1 MTQLRKEEENLQ
13 ADIATTAEHLAERD
27 GAALLQEKYHQKLE
41 TLENLL
47 ESWEQGRKELEEKQ
61 GAYQREIKKRD
72 ALRETY
78 QAMESLFLDAQAGIL
93 AEKLTE
99 GEPCPV
105 CGAIHHPQPA
115 RRAEH
120 TPDKETLDHK
130 KEELRM
136 QEEAAAG
143 QSEAAGSCRRQVKEK
158 RAQLTEWLLRELPES
173 QKEHE
178 QKRLSQMPDVLFQ
191 QEAVE
196 KAEQLR
202 KEEET
207 QKVRQMEY
215 AELEKTQTSQ
225 QEKLETLKQAIAGA
239 QADLGRAEGTQKAL
253 EEQLNKEIS
262 EAEKEPGFE
271 ETIVSA
277 EKKGSAEDKDYA
289 ETDDR
294 NFLAGQIEKVLL
306 FWENRQKQCGEEIRC
321 GTGKDETPHR
331 MHCTAKRGRIQSEKG
346 SGTASACAELS

>member
-1 MTQLRKEEENLQ
+1 MLTGN
-13 ADIATTAEHLAERD
+13 ISGD
-27 GAALLQEKYHQKLE
+27 GIL
-41 TLENLL
+41 
-47 ESWEQGRKELEEKQ
+47 
-61 GAYQREIKKRD
+61 I
-72 ALRETY
+72 
-78 QAMESLFLDAQAGIL
+78 LDAQAGIL

-202 KEEET
+202 KEEENT
-207 QKVRQMEY
+207 ES
-215 AELEKTQTSQ
+215 TSDG
-225 QEKLETLKQAIAGA
+225 I
-239 QADLGRAEGTQKAL
+239 
-253 EEQLNKEIS
+253 
-262 EAEKEPGFE
+262 
-271 ETIVSA
+271 
-277 EKKGSAEDKDYA
+277 
-289 ETDDR
+289 
-294 NFLAGQIEKVLL
+294 
-306 FWENRQKQCGEEIRC
+306 C
-321 GTGKDETPHR
+321 GTGKKDR
-331 MHCTAKRGRIQSEKG
+331 QNGRKDWK
-346 SGTASACAELS
+346 A

>member
-41 TLENLL
+41 MLENLL

-120 TPDKETLDHK
+120 TPDKETLDQK

-143 QSEAAGSCRRQVKEK
+143 QSEAAGSCSRQIQEK
-158 RAQLTEWLLRELPES
+158 RAQLTEWLLKRAARESERTRTEATFADAGCFISTGSGREGRAASEGRRNTES
-173 QKEHE
+173 TSDGICGTGKKTDRTAEKTGKHKKTIAAEQTHTAGQKEPKEHWKNSWKKE
-178 QKRLSQMPDVLFQ
+178 IAEAQKRLL
-191 QEAVE
+191 
-196 KAEQLR
+196 LWR
-202 KEEET
+202 K
-207 QKVRQMEY
+207 KNP
-215 AELEKTQTSQ
+215 
-225 QEKLETLKQAIAGA
+225 A
-239 QADLGRAEGTQKAL
+239 QRKGPGE
-253 EEQLNKEIS
+253 S
-262 EAEKEPGFE
+262 E
-271 ETIVSA
+271 
-277 EKKGSAEDKDYA
+277 
-289 ETDDR
+289 DR
-294 NFLAGQIEKVLL
+294 NSLADQIAQVISFRK
-306 FWENRQKQCGEEIRC
+306 NRQKQCEGEIAATR
-321 GTGKDETPHR
+321 
-331 MHCTAKRGRIQSEKG
+331 AKVSRRAECIARQKKSG
-346 SGTASACAELS
+346 S

>member
-61 GAYQREIKKRD
+61 SAYQREIKKRD

-196 KAEQLR
+196 KAEQLW

-215 AELEKTQTSQ
+215 AELEKDRQN
-225 QEKLETLKQAIAGA
+225 
-239 QADLGRAEGTQKAL
+239 GRKDWKA
-253 EEQLNKEIS
+253 
-262 EAEKEPGFE
+262 
-271 ETIVSA
+271 
-277 EKKGSAEDKDYA
+277 
-289 ETDDR
+289 
-294 NFLAGQIEKVLL
+294 
-306 FWENRQKQCGEEIRC
+306 
-321 GTGKDETPHR
+321 
-331 MHCTAKRGRIQSEKG
+331 
-346 SGTASACAELS
+346 

>member
-1 MTQLRKEEENLQ
+1 MKHNFMTKMVS
-13 ADIATTAEHLAERD
+13 
-27 GAALLQEKYHQKLE
+27 ALLAVVLSTAAFSITAFASGGEESTESVTEQETVGDVSDLLSALAGSQVTVSVTEDGIQFSSGENDSGQTGTVTTGGGNLNVRTGAGMDYTAFTQIPNGTTVKVIGTDGDWLKVILPEKVGYVYSGYMTVSDGEAGSGEGSFSLDTE

-215 AELEKTQTSQ
+215 AELEKDRQN
-225 QEKLETLKQAIAGA
+225 
-239 QADLGRAEGTQKAL
+239 GRKDWKA
-253 EEQLNKEIS
+253 
-262 EAEKEPGFE
+262 
-271 ETIVSA
+271 
-277 EKKGSAEDKDYA
+277 
-289 ETDDR
+289 
-294 NFLAGQIEKVLL
+294 
-306 FWENRQKQCGEEIRC
+306 
-321 GTGKDETPHR
+321 
-331 MHCTAKRGRIQSEKG
+331 
-346 SGTASACAELS
+346 

>member
-27 GAALLQEKYHQKLE
+27 GAALLQEN
-41 TLENLL
+41 TTR
-47 ESWEQGRKELEEKQ
+47 SWKRWKICWKAGS
-61 GAYQREIKKRD
+61 RD
-72 ALRETY
+72 AKNWKKSKVHTSVKSKERCFTGNI
-78 QAMESLFLDAQAGIL
+78 SGDGIFISGCTGGNSGR
-93 AEKLTE
+93 KLTE

-196 KAEQLR
+196 KAEQLW

-215 AELEKTQTSQ
+215 AELEKDRQN
-225 QEKLETLKQAIAGA
+225 
-239 QADLGRAEGTQKAL
+239 GRKDWKA
-253 EEQLNKEIS
+253 
-262 EAEKEPGFE
+262 
-271 ETIVSA
+271 
-277 EKKGSAEDKDYA
+277 
-289 ETDDR
+289 
-294 NFLAGQIEKVLL
+294 
-306 FWENRQKQCGEEIRC
+306 
-321 GTGKDETPHR
+321 
-331 MHCTAKRGRIQSEKG
+331 
-346 SGTASACAELS
+346 

>member
-143 QSEAAGSCRRQVKEK
+143 QSEAAGSCRRQVKENVH
-158 RAQLTEWLLRELPES
+158 S
-173 QKEHE
+173 
-178 QKRLSQMPDVLFQ
+178 
-191 QEAVE
+191 
-196 KAEQLR
+196 
-202 KEEET
+202 
-207 QKVRQMEY
+207 
-215 AELEKTQTSQ
+215 
-225 QEKLETLKQAIAGA
+225 
-239 QADLGRAEGTQKAL
+239 
-253 EEQLNKEIS
+253 
-262 EAEKEPGFE
+262 
-271 ETIVSA
+271 
-277 EKKGSAEDKDYA
+277 
-289 ETDDR
+289 
-294 NFLAGQIEKVLL
+294 
-306 FWENRQKQCGEEIRC
+306 
-321 GTGKDETPHR
+321 
-331 MHCTAKRGRIQSEKG
+331 
-346 SGTASACAELS
+346 

>member
-143 QSEAAGSCRRQVKEK
+143 QSEAAGSCRRQVRKTCTANGMAVK
-158 RAQLTEWLLRELPES
+158 RTARESERTRTESDFHRCRMFISTGSGREGRAASEG
-173 QKEHE
+173 
-178 QKRLSQMPDVLFQ
+178 R
-191 QEAVE
+191 
-196 KAEQLR
+196 
-202 KEEET
+202 ET

-215 AELEKTQTSQ
+215 AELEK
-225 QEKLETLKQAIAGA
+225 KQ
-239 QADLGRAEGTQKAL
+239 DRT
-253 EEQLNKEIS
+253 
-262 EAEKEPGFE
+262 AEK
-271 ETIVSA
+271 
-277 EKKGSAEDKDYA
+277 
-289 ETDDR
+289 
-294 NFLAGQIEKVLL
+294 
-306 FWENRQKQCGEEIRC
+306 
-321 GTGKDETPHR
+321 TGK
-331 MHCTAKRGRIQSEKG
+331 A
-346 SGTASACAELS
+346 